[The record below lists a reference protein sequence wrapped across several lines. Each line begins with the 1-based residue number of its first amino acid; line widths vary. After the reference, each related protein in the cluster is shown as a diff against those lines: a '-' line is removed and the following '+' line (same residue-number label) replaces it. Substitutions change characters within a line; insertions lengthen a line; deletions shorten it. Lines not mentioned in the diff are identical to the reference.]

1 MVTSGRYSERLP
13 TARPAHPAPP
23 CPAPPCPAPPRP
35 ALPRPALPCPQRGP
49 VGLPP
54 PFGRGSARC
63 EAVPGLRCHGNR
75 DVKSRAEARRRGR
88 AEASHFTALCDAMA
102 EEWLGAEAAGSASE
116 EEERACSHRAGLGSG
131 LGLTP
136 SGPAPVTVCVAR
148 QEAED
153 GERRHRQLLEA
164 VSALTGRKRRKL
176 AERSEASAQVSEFN
190 VSCKGA
196 GEKLVLSELLQ
207 PIRARSAL
215 SSVKKELSR
224 VKQKK
229 AVELPLSKEEA
240 ERVVREAAYVKTSK
254 DVGKWQPVV
263 LQNRRAEQL
272 VFPLKEEIVAVAPL
286 EKVVSAWKP
295 RTPLEQEIFG
305 LLHKTQQPITDPL
318 LTPQEKA
325 SLQAMSLEE
334 AKRRRAELQKAR
346 VLQSYYEAKAR
357 REKKI
362 KSKKYHRV
370 LKKSKRRKALKEFEM
385 LQKSDPEAALAKLE
399 ELDQLRMQERMSL
412 KHQNKGKWARSR
424 AIMAKY
430 DLEARKALQEQ
441 LARNKELTQKV
452 RVELPEEEPA
462 DVPEEDLTS
471 TAIPSISLGENRANP
486 WMLGKPSDPA
496 QEPDLPEG
504 LGDAAVPVA
513 VESKEEVS
521 EEEEELS
528 EEEALLQ
535 DFQQKRR
542 ARQQQAG
549 CPEQRSEELTD
560 LPDVC
565 SVTGQGADETEIPEQ
580 VLGDGSV
587 HPVIAEEQASPGL
600 ELPPQA
606 QEEPL
611 LSEQLHR
618 VQTMEDIEALASE
631 ELAVEQE
638 KPKAVDA
645 EKPARRQKEGR
656 AGPKPAKKPTTKKK
670 IINLQSVLSGK
681 LQEAQCPSL
690 PVVMEEEEGGFDQRG
705 VITEAFAGDDVVA
718 DFNREKR
725 RAEQAAKPQPL
736 NLVLPGWGEW
746 GGTGL
751 KPSIKKRKRFLI
763 KPAPA
768 PPRKDQHLPHVIIS
782 EQRNIHAAAHQV
794 SELPFPFERHQ
805 QFEQSISTPV
815 GSTWNTQRAFQ
826 KLTTPSVVTRAGH
839 IIQPLSAEDVPSVAT
854 TDSGT
859 KLALETAPEQR
870 KQSSQRRH
878 RRAR

>member
-1 MVTSGRYSERLP
+1 
-13 TARPAHPAPP
+13 
-23 CPAPPCPAPPRP
+23 
-35 ALPRPALPCPQRGP
+35 
-49 VGLPP
+49 
-54 PFGRGSARC
+54 
-63 EAVPGLRCHGNR
+63 
-75 DVKSRAEARRRGR
+75 
-88 AEASHFTALCDAMA
+88 MA
-102 EEWLGAEAAGSASE
+102 EEWLGAEAAGSGSE
-116 EEERACSHRAGLGSG
+116 EEE
-131 LGLTP
+131 
-136 SGPAPVTVCVAR
+136 
-148 QEAED
+148 EEED

-286 EKVVSAWKP
+286 EQVVSAWKP

-452 RVELPEEEPA
+452 RVEPPEEEPA

-496 QEPDLPEG
+496 QEPDVPEG
-504 LGDAAVPVA
+504 LGDAAVPVP

-549 CPEQRSEELTD
+549 CPEQHSEELTV

-565 SVTGQGADETEIPEQ
+565 SFPQCIGTDETEIPEQ
-580 VLGDGSV
+580 VLGDGSI
-587 HPVIAEEQASPGL
+587 HPVSAEEQASPGL

-611 LSEQLHR
+611 LSEQLYR

-631 ELAVEQE
+631 EPAAEQE
-638 KPKAVDA
+638 KPKAVDT
-645 EKPARRQKEGR
+645 EKPARRQKEGK

-725 RAEQAAKPQPL
+725 KAEKAAKPQPL

-751 KPSIKKRKRFLI
+751 KPSIRKRKRFLI

-768 PPRKDQHLPHVIIS
+768 PPRKDQHLPHVIIN

-839 IIQPLSAEDVPSVAT
+839 IIQPLSAEDVPSVAN

-859 KLALETAPEQR
+859 KLALETPPEQR
-870 KQSSQRRH
+870 KQSSHRRH
-878 RRAR
+878 KRAR